1 MTWYLM
7 ESILTMFVEVF
18 GMLCMIVSFFF
29 LGYFLGSIV
38 GDWWYKDENKND

>member
-1 MTWYLM
+1 MTWYLI
-7 ESILTMFVEVF
+7 ESILSVFIEVF
-18 GMLCMIVSFFF
+18 GMLCMVVSFFF

>member
-1 MTWYLM
+1 MTWYLI
-7 ESILTMFVEVF
+7 EGILTMFVEVF